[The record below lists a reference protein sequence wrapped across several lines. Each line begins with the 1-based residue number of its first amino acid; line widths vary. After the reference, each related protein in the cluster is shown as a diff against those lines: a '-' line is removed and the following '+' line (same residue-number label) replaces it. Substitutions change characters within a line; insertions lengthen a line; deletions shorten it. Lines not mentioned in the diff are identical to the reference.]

1 MDFFFDRDD
10 PALHSAADSVVPDAL
25 DKVESN
31 ASHPSP
37 YARPQKFTADMIRT
51 IRSEANYMSRR
62 TLAKKYGCSAS
73 AITQIVHRNSW
84 RHVT

>member
-1 MDFFFDRDD
+1 VDFFFDPDD
-10 PALHSAADSVVPDAL
+10 LPPQSAADTVEPDAS
-25 DKVESN
+25 DKVEAN
-31 ASHPSP
+31 ASPSS

-51 IRSEANYMSRR
+51 IRSEAHYMSRR
-62 TLAKKYGCSAS
+62 ALAKKYGCSAS